1 MKRDVARMAAKPHD
15 LLVIGAGISGAAIA
29 WDAALRGLDVVLVDR
44 GDFGGATS
52 ANSLKT
58 VHGGLRYL
66 QDLDLTLVRGMVAE
80 RRALLR
86 IAPHLVRPLPVLMPT
101 RRDRLARSKLVLGG
115 AITLNDLASFD
126 RNRGVDPARRLP
138 AGRILSRRQLLSEAP
153 GLDNPHF
160 DGGVVWHDAQIHN
173 TERLT
178 LAFVQSASAAGALV
192 ANHASVVDLLRDG
205 PRVVGARIS
214 DGLTGQTHEVLATT
228 VINAAGP
235 WADLILDRV
244 AVRRREPL
252 FNFSSAINLVTRQV
266 LSGVALGVDSEYT
279 HHWPD
284 GRQQRRT
291 RVLFIA
297 PWRGYSLVGTLH
309 QPFEGSPD
317 ALGIPEATIESFLDE
332 VNRAYPGARLERR
345 DVYHLHRGLLPRQ
358 AAAGDPEHV
367 KLVRTGQ
374 VIDHE
379 VDDGIS
385 GLISVIGVK
394 YTTGRDLA
402 EKVLGLVFR
411 KLGRSA
417 PDCHTTDRPLH
428 GGDIPDWGEF
438 VARMNDRR
446 PPGITPRQM
455 PRLLANY
462 GSNIDEVF
470 QVMAEDPSHGR
481 PLADDT
487 QVTPAE
493 VIVAARY
500 EMAEHLADV
509 VFGRTELGTA
519 GLPGPA
525 TLAAAA
531 RVMAAVKGWDEHH
544 MELEVAA
551 CRDAV
556 GKGGA

>member
-1 MKRDVARMAAKPHD
+1 MKRDVARMAATPHD
-15 LLVIGAGISGAAIA
+15 LLVIGAGITGAAIA
-29 WDAALRGLDVVLVDR
+29 WDAALRGLSVVLVDR

-66 QDLDLTLVRGMVAE
+66 QDLDPVLVRGMVAE
-80 RRALLR
+80 RRTLLR

-101 RRDRLARSKLVLGG
+101 RRDRLARGKMVLGA
-115 AITLNDLASFD
+115 AIALNDLASFD
-126 RNRGVDPARRLP
+126 RNRGVDRERRLP
-138 AGRILSRRQLLSEAP
+138 AGRILSRRQLLGVAP
-153 GLDNPHF
+153 GLDNPRF

-178 LAFVQSASAAGALV
+178 LAFVQSASNAGALV
-192 ANHASVVDLLRDG
+192 ANHASVVDLLLDG

-214 DGLTGQTHEVLATT
+214 DALTGQIHEVRATT

-235 WADLILDRV
+235 WADGVLGGVGI
-244 AVRRREPL
+244 RRPEPL
-252 FNFSSAINLVTRQV
+252 FRFSSAINLVTRQV
-266 LSGVALGVDSEYT
+266 LSGVALGVESEYT
-279 HHWPD
+279 HHRPD
-284 GRQQRRT
+284 GRPQRRT

-309 QPFEGSPD
+309 QSFEGSPD

-358 AAAGDPEHV
+358 ANASDPELV
-367 KLVRTGQ
+367 KLVRIGQ

-385 GLISVIGVK
+385 GLITVIGVK

-402 EKVLGLVFR
+402 EKALGLVFR
-411 KLGRSA
+411 KLGRGI
-417 PDCHTTDRPLH
+417 PDCHTADRPLH
-428 GGDIPDWGEF
+428 GGDIPDWNEF

-446 PPGITPRQM
+446 PAGIIPQQM

-462 GSNIDEVF
+462 GSRVDEIF
-470 QVMAEDPSHGR
+470 QVMAEEPSHGR
-481 PLADDT
+481 PLAADT
-487 QVTPAE
+487 EVTPAE
-493 VIVAARY
+493 IIVAARH

-509 VFGRTELGTA
+509 VFRRTELGTA
-519 GLPGPA
+519 GLPCPA

-531 RVMAAVKGWDEHH
+531 RVMAAVKDWDEHR
-544 MELEVAA
+544 MELEIAG
-551 CRDAV
+551 CRNAV